1 MQTKLIIIDAGGVL
15 HPDSDLGG
23 ANQFRL
29 HALTSWAPEK
39 LDELQDHER
48 LNQGDI
54 ALDTVFEQII
64 ANTLSPKLTMTQL
77 LDTYREGIALY
88 PDAADMLR
96 YLIAGGHRVVLLTN
110 NSAVG
115 VLHTKNLLQQ
125 EALST
130 ITVYGSAEMKINKP
144 HVDAFQYVC
153 QQEKIKPEN
162 CLFIDDRVANL
173 DVAKQ
178 LGMNTIEFRRPSN
191 EVEDAKR
198 SVAACMQRLVASGMC
213 LKS

>member
-1 MQTKLIIIDAGGVL
+1 MEAKLIIIDAGGVL

-29 HALTSWAPEK
+29 HELTTWAPEK

-48 LNQGDI
+48 LNQGEI
-54 ALDTVFEQII
+54 ALDTVFEKII
-64 ANTLSPKLTMTQL
+64 ANTAFPITMTTL
-77 LDTYREGIALY
+77 LDIYREGIALY
-88 PDAADMLR
+88 PAAADMLR
-96 YLIAGGHRVVLLTN
+96 SLIAGGHRVVLLTN

-125 EALST
+125 EALSM

-144 HVDAFQYVC
+144 HVDAFRYVC
-153 QQEKIKPEN
+153 KQEQIEPEA

-178 LGMNTIEFRRPSN
+178 LGMNIIEFHRPSN
-191 EVEDAKR
+191 GVEDAKR
-198 SVAACMQRLVASGMC
+198 SVAACMQRLKASGIY
-213 LKS
+213 